1 MPGTGVQMKTIA
13 SLKMGDTIGSP
24 NRILAVVYGDA
35 QPGYGRTIVVPLAL
49 FPKRAD
55 GEVQEEPTF
64 IQRTYLNPGALVA
77 VRERVFNLDGLEYPD
92 AAAA

>member
-13 SLKMGDTIGSP
+13 SLKMGDAIGSP
-24 NRILAVVYGDA
+24 NRILAVVYADA
-35 QPGYGRTIVVPLAL
+35 RPGLGRSIVVPMAL
-49 FPKRAD
+49 FPKCAD

-64 IQRTYLNPGALVA
+64 IERNYVNPGALVA